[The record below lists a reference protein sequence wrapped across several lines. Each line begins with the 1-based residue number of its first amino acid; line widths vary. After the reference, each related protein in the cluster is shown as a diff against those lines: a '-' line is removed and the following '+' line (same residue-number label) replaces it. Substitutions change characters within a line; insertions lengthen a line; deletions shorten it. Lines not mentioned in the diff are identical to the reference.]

1 MAAIKK
7 LKIEDVNS
15 LSADEFKDLFKN
27 VVELWPNA
35 GDAVVLQRPFAHLH
49 NLIFAF
55 VDYLDNL
62 NLNDKVAVLQSHPD
76 LAGKLLTE
84 NKLSEESAAEQAFA
98 GLNRLTDQQQLDL
111 VELNQE
117 YANKFGF
124 PFVICVRQTNKIE
137 HILSGIRER
146 LPNNRNDEI
155 INGIDQVKNICQI
168 RIESIVQL

>member
-1 MAAIKK
+1 MAASKK
-7 LKIEDVNS
+7 LKIEDVNH
-15 LSADEFKDLFKN
+15 LSAAEFNDLFKN
-27 VVELWPNA
+27 VVELWPQA
-35 GDAVVLQRPFAHLH
+35 ADAVVSQRPFEHLH

-55 VDYLDNL
+55 VDYLENL
-62 NLNDKVAVLQSHPD
+62 TVDDKIAVLKSHPD
-76 LAGKLLTE
+76 LAGKLLAE
-84 NKLSEESAAEQAFA
+84 DKLSEESAAEQAFA
-98 GLNRLTDQQQLDL
+98 GLNRLTTDQQSDL
-111 VELNQE
+111 IKLNTE

-137 HILSGIRER
+137 RILAGIRER